1 MSAPG
6 RPMKRRDLLA
16 FAAAA
21 PLLAHAAAPAQRI
34 VSITGGFTEVVY
46 ALGGESALVGTD
58 ITSVWPEAALRTPKV
73 GYMRTLSAEGLLSL
87 RPTAVL
93 STDEAGPPAV
103 LEQLRGAGVALE
115 LVHADHSFAEVQ
127 RKVAAAARVLGRT
140 AEGAALNDKLA
151 RDWLATQQAVAAA
164 AAKRKRAPRV
174 LYVMSRT
181 GTPQVA
187 GTNTAAN
194 AVIELAGGVNAMT
207 SYAGY
212 RAMTAES
219 AAAAAPDVVLVM
231 QEMFDAAGS
240 ADQFWA
246 GQPML
251 QLTPAARERRLV
263 AMDSLYLLGFGPR
276 LPQAVRELSSR
287 L

>member
-1 MSAPG
+1 
-6 RPMKRRDLLA
+6 MKRRKLLGA
-16 FAAAA
+16 LAAA
-21 PLLAHAAAPAQRI
+21 PLLAHAAPSPRI
-34 VSITGGFTEVVY
+34 VSITGGFTEIVY

-58 ITSVWPEAALRTPKV
+58 ITSLWPEAAQRTPKV

-93 STDEAGPPAV
+93 ATDEAGPPAV
-103 LEQLRGAGVALE
+103 LEQLRSAGVALE

-127 RKVAAAARVLGRT
+127 RKVGAAARVLGRA
-140 AEGAALNDKLA
+140 AEGSALGDRLA
-151 RDWLATQQAVAAA
+151 RDWQATQQAVAAA
-164 AAKRKRAPRV
+164 SARRKRAPRV
-174 LYVMSRT
+174 LFVMSRT

-187 GTNTAAN
+187 GTHTAAH
-194 AVIELAGGVNAMT
+194 AVIEMAGGVNAMT
-207 SYAGY
+207 AYAGY

-240 ADQFWA
+240 AEQFWA

-276 LPQAVRELSSR
+276 LPQAVRELAAR
-287 L
+287 I

>member
-1 MSAPG
+1 
-6 RPMKRRDLLA
+6 MKRRELLGA
-16 FAAAA
+16 FAAA
-21 PLLAHAAAPAQRI
+21 PLLANGALPTPRI
-34 VSITGGFTEVVY
+34 VSITGGFTEIVY

-58 ITSVWPEAALRTPKV
+58 ITSLWPEAAQRTPKV

-93 STDEAGPPAV
+93 ATDEAGPPAV

-127 RKVAAAARVLGRT
+127 RKIGAAARVLGRV
-140 AEGAALNDKLA
+140 AEGKALDDRLA
-151 RDWLATQQAVAAA
+151 RDWQATQQAVAAA
-164 AAKRKRAPRV
+164 SARRRRAPRV
-174 LYVMSRT
+174 LFVMSRT

-187 GTNTAAN
+187 GTHTAAH
-194 AVIELAGGVNAMT
+194 AVIGMAGGVNAMT
-207 SYAGY
+207 AYAGY

-240 ADQFWA
+240 AEQFWA

-251 QLTPAARERRLV
+251 QLTAAARERRLV

-276 LPQAVRELSSR
+276 LPQAVRELASR
-287 L
+287 I